1 MSLFGI
7 FLTFCK
13 FSLLCFGGGY
23 MLIPLLT
30 AEFVGNGKL
39 LTAEQFGN
47 LVSISQ
53 LTPGPV
59 GINAATFTGFLQN
72 GFSGALVATVG
83 LVFPTLILATAA
95 VSLIRAWKDHPVVQ
109 CIIYGARLGAAALVV
124 YAVVIFA
131 GLSVFSGPV
140 VDFFRSGATRPGI
153 SLCGLL
159 ITAVTFVLILK
170 FKLKI
175 TWVILLSGA
184 LGALLAPFWKIVIG
198 F

>member
-1 MSLFGI
+1 MSLLGI
-7 FLTFCK
+7 FLNFCK

-30 AEFVGNGKL
+30 AEFVGDGKL
-39 LTAEQFGN
+39 LTAKQFGN
-47 LVSISQ
+47 LVSVSQ

-59 GINAATFTGFLQN
+59 GINTATFTGFLQD
-72 GFSGALVATVG
+72 GFWGALAATVG
-83 LVFPTLILATAA
+83 LAFPTLILATIA
-95 VSLIRAWKDHPVVQ
+95 VSLIRAWKDHPVVRS
-109 CIIYGARLGAAALVV
+109 IIYGARLGAASLVV

-140 VDFFRSGATRPGI
+140 VDFFRPGAARPGI

-159 ITAVTFVLILK
+159 ITAITFVLILK
-170 FKLKI
+170 FKLKV

-184 LGALLAPFWKIVIG
+184 LGVLLAPFWG
-198 F
+198 